1 MEQGRQ
7 DRRLPA
13 RLGLH
18 RAGRVAAALVLS
30 LELCLAAFANV
41 EAQNFPVRP
50 VRLVVNL
57 PAGSGTADAV
67 ARALSEYLTRKWGQP
82 VTVDNIPG
90 ATGLVGAEAAYR
102 AEPDGY
108 TLLVTPAGALT
119 VAQHLQKLAYDPTRF
134 VPISMLET
142 SPIVLVASPHLAA
155 KTVPE
160 LIAYARANPGK
171 LSVANHG
178 IGSSSHLAA
187 EWFRSAAGVKVMH
200 VPFRGSVAA
209 LRGLSEGRV
218 DVLFDNLGSSLE
230 PIRNGQVKALAVAS
244 EKPERAARGSGY
256 RANVAGIR
264 YLVMGRGGRSTQNA
278 ARPGQ
283 MVEWGICQ
291 RAAAAADQAGAG
303 RPRLRAGRRHAGGDQ
318 CIHSQGKRTL
328 EIGHPGRQDQ
338 PVNGGLSKTRAFI
351 PRGAQRLSGLHNPR
365 RNDTAGRPRNGC
377 ARFSAGVQSAAT
389 A

>member
-13 RLGLH
+13 RLGL
-18 RAGRVAAALVLS
+18 RKAGRVAVALVLS

-41 EAQNFPVRP
+41 RAQNFPVRP
-50 VRLVVNL
+50 VRLVVNF

-187 EWFRSAAGVKVMH
+187 EGSAA
-200 VPFRGSVAA
+200 R
-209 LRGLSEGRV
+209 
-218 DVLFDNLGSSLE
+218 
-230 PIRNGQVKALAVAS
+230 
-244 EKPERAARGSGY
+244 RA
-256 RANVAGIR
+256 
-264 YLVMGRGGRSTQNA
+264 
-278 ARPGQ
+278 
-283 MVEWGICQ
+283 
-291 RAAAAADQAGAG
+291 
-303 RPRLRAGRRHAGGDQ
+303 
-318 CIHSQGKRTL
+318 
-328 EIGHPGRQDQ
+328 
-338 PVNGGLSKTRAFI
+338 
-351 PRGAQRLSGLHNPR
+351 
-365 RNDTAGRPRNGC
+365 
-377 ARFSAGVQSAAT
+377 
-389 A
+389 

>member
-1 MEQGRQ
+1 
-7 DRRLPA
+7 
-13 RLGLH
+13 
-18 RAGRVAAALVLS
+18 
-30 LELCLAAFANV
+30 LAAFANV
-41 EAQNFPVRP
+41 HAQNFPVRP
-50 VRLVVNL
+50 VRLVVNF

-90 ATGLVGAEAAYR
+90 ATGVVGAEAAYR

-178 IGSSSHLAA
+178 IGSSSHLAT

-244 EKPERAARGSGY
+244 EKPEPSLPGVPTIAQTLPGFVTSSWVAVVAPPKTPPALAKWLSGEF
-256 RANVAGIR
+256 ANA
-264 YLVMGRGGRSTQNA
+264 LQ
-278 ARPGQ
+278 Q
-283 MVEWGICQ
+283 
-291 RAAAAADQAGAG
+291 
-303 RPRLRAGRRHAGGDQ
+303 PRLKQALADLA
-318 CIHSQGKRTL
+318 C
-328 EIGHPGRQDQ
+328 E
-338 PVNGGLSKTRAFI
+338 PVGATPEATSAFI
-351 PRGAQRLSGLHNPR
+351 RKESERWKSVIKDAKISL
-365 RNDTAGRPRNGC
+365 
-377 ARFSAGVQSAAT
+377 
-389 A
+389 

>member
-1 MEQGRQ
+1 MQTE
-7 DRRLPA
+7 
-13 RLGLH
+13 
-18 RAGRVAAALVLS
+18 VAAQS

-41 EAQNFPVRP
+41 HAQNFPVRP
-50 VRLVVNL
+50 VRLIVNF

-119 VAQHLQKLAYDPTRF
+119 VAQHLQKLVYDPTQF

-160 LIAYARANPGK
+160 LIAYARANPDK

-200 VPFRGSVAA
+200 VPFRSSVAA

-244 EKPERAARGSGY
+244 EKPEPSLPGVPTIAQTLPGFVTSSW
-256 RANVAGIR
+256 VAVVAPPKMPPA
-264 YLVMGRGGRSTQNA
+264 LA
-278 ARPGQ
+278 K
-283 MVEWGICQ
+283 W
-291 RAAAAADQAGAG
+291 
-303 RPRLRAGRRHAGGDQ
+303 
-318 CIHSQGKRTL
+318 
-328 EIGHPGRQDQ
+328 
-338 PVNGGLSKTRAFI
+338 
-351 PRGAQRLSGLHNPR
+351 LSGEFANALQQPQIKQALA
-365 RNDTAGRPRNGC
+365 DLACEPVGTTPEAT
-377 ARFSAGVQSAAT
+377 GVFIRKESERWKSVIKDAKISL
-389 A
+389 